1 MILMVYHFFFQK
13 GEHLVYFYGM
23 IWSMVQKSCY
33 CKPVGIV
40 KTDNVQFLN
49 HSTCCRICFF
59 VWGGSSIF
67 SALLVLFESLFG
79 DDMTILP
86 CFYLGVVYER

>member
-1 MILMVYHFFFQK
+1 M
-13 GEHLVYFYGM
+13 VYFYGM

-49 HSTCCRICFF
+49 HSTWCRICFF
-59 VWGGSSIF
+59 VRGGSSIF

>member
-1 MILMVYHFFFQK
+1 MQDSPQAEQTTDLLGGGSQPTNLGIKDVVLLRFVGMIHMIFDGISFFFQR

-40 KTDNVQFLN
+40 KTDNAQF
-49 HSTCCRICFF
+49 FK
-59 VWGGSSIF
+59 
-67 SALLVLFESLFG
+67 
-79 DDMTILP
+79 P
-86 CFYLGVVYER
+86 